1 MNFKVKKWFM
11 KINILWLFNEMS
23 SSLDQNMYFVYIN
36 NLERVSHEIFMS
48 ELMNVNFE
56 NKLNPFD
63 IKYF

>member
-11 KINILWLFNEMS
+11 KINILWTFSELN

-36 NLERVSHEIFMS
+36 NLEKVSHEIIMS
-48 ELMNVNFE
+48 ELMNVSFE
-56 NKLNPFD
+56 NKLNPLD